1 MHFKHVA
8 SVAAALALCAPSA
21 MAQKSKDTLRF
32 AVNNPFAVLSSYHL
46 PTDEAALLYR
56 EMYDQLITFNEYE
69 QKIQGQLAKSWTV
82 QPGVYEFDLKEGIT
96 FHNGNKFDAD
106 DVVAT
111 LKYASDPATKLTFKN
126 RYDWMKTIEKLGPYK
141 VRITAAEP
149 SSAHMSLLAYR
160 IRIWDAETMA
170 KVGDVEDYG
179 RLTPVGTGIYKAVQ
193 VDKNTGTI
201 IERNPNYKTD
211 PEKTAPIG
219 RVHAIPMPDQQTQI
233 AQFMT
238 GGLDLLRNITPDTA
252 KALGANPNTTI
263 TNLPSP
269 SFFYMML
276 DAAGVSGN
284 KALTDARV
292 RRAIFM
298 AIDRDSIMKYLVPGG
313 EVATKMDGMCFKET
327 IDCKINVKAPDY
339 NPAEAKKLL
348 AEAGYPNGFEFEYSV
363 FTPFMN
369 LGQAVAGDLRKI
381 GIIAKLQ
388 PVDLALYRR
397 KQGAGE
403 LQGLSVMTPTASH
416 PDAWSILGILYGG
429 PAFQYYKDKQIS
441 DAMEAGEKEFD
452 QAKRVDLYAKVF
464 DRTNT
469 ESYIFPVT
477 SIPTVLAHT
486 KEVGVGKDKYAAG
499 DVWAASFF
507 WNK

>member
-1 MHFKHVA
+1 MRLMSFGIAAAAVALVA
-8 SVAAALALCAPSA
+8 SPVA
-21 MAQKSKDTLRF
+21 AQKSKDTLRF

-56 EMYDQLITFNEYE
+56 EMYDQLIVFSEYE
-69 QKIQGQLAKSWTV
+69 QKIMPQLAKSWTV
-82 QPGVYEFDLKEGIT
+82 QPGVYEFELKEGIT
-96 FHNGNKFDAD
+96 FHNGNKFEAD

-111 LKYASDPATKLTFKN
+111 LKYAADPATKLTFKN
-126 RYDWMKTIEKLGPYK
+126 RYDWMTGIEKLGPYK
-141 VRITAAEP
+141 VRITAKEP

-170 KVGDVEDYG
+170 KLDNIEDYG
-179 RLTPVGTGIYKAVQ
+179 RLSPNGTGVYKAVQ
-193 VDKNTGTI
+193 VDRNAGTI
-201 IERNPNYKTD
+201 IERNEAYKTD
-211 PEKTAPIG
+211 PDKKAPIK

-252 KALGANPNTTI
+252 KALAANPNTTI
-263 TNLPSP
+263 TNLASP
-269 SFFYMML
+269 SYFYMML

-284 KALTDARV
+284 KALTDKRV

-298 AIDRDSIMKYLVPGG
+298 AIDRDSIIKHLVPGG
-313 EVATKMDGMCFKET
+313 EVATKMDAMCFATT
-327 IDCKINVKAPDY
+327 IDCKYNVKAPDY
-339 NPAEAKKLL
+339 DPAGAKKLL
-348 AEAGYPNGFEFEYSV
+348 AEAGYPNGFEFEYNV
-363 FTPFMN
+363 FTPFTN
-369 LGQAVAGDLRKI
+369 LGQAIAGDLRKI
-381 GIIAKLQ
+381 GVTAKLQ
-388 PVDLALYRR
+388 GVDLSLYRR

-416 PDAWSILGILYGG
+416 PDSWSILGILFGG
-429 PAFQYYKDKQIS
+429 PAFQYYNDKAIS
-441 DAMEAGEKEFD
+441 DGIENGEKEFD
-452 QAKRVDLYAKVF
+452 QTKRREHYASVF
-464 DRTNT
+464 DRVNS

-486 KEVGVGKDKYAAG
+486 KEVGVGKDRYAAG

-507 WNK
+507 WK

>member
-1 MHFKHVA
+1 MRLKIVGLIA
-8 SVAAALALCAPSA
+8 AAAALSAAPA

-56 EMYDQLITFNEYE
+56 EMYDQLIAFSEYE
-69 QKIQGQLAKSWTV
+69 QKIMPQLAKSWTV
-82 QPGVYEFDLKEGIT
+82 QPGIYEFELKEGIT
-96 FHNGNKFDAD
+96 FHNGNPFDAD

-126 RYDWMKTIEKLGPYK
+126 RYDWMKSIEKLGPYK
-141 VRITAAEP
+141 VRITASEP

-160 IRIWDAETMA
+160 IRMWDAETMA
-170 KVGDVEDYG
+170 KLSDIEDYG
-179 RLTPVGTGIYKAVQ
+179 RVSPVGTGVYKAVQ

-201 IERNPNYKTD
+201 IERNDNYKTD
-211 PEKTAPIG
+211 PSKSAPIK
-219 RVHAIPMPDQQTQI
+219 RVHGIPMPDQQTQI

-252 KALGANPNTTI
+252 KALAANPNVTI
-263 TNLPSP
+263 TNLASP

-276 DAAGVSGN
+276 DAAGVAGN
-284 KALTDARV
+284 KALTDKRV

-298 AIDRDSIMKYLVPGG
+298 AIDRDAMIKYLVPGG
-313 EVATKMDGMCFKET
+313 EVATKMDAMCFSTT
-327 IDCKINVKAPDY
+327 IDCKYSVKAPDY
-339 NPAEAKKLL
+339 DPAGAKKLL
-348 AEAGYPNGFEFEYSV
+348 AEAGYPNGFEFEYNV
-363 FTPFMN
+363 FAPFMN
-369 LGQAVAGDLRKI
+369 LGQAIAGDLRKI

-388 PVDLALYRR
+388 SVDLSLYRR

-403 LQGLSVMTPTASH
+403 LQALSVMTPTASH
-416 PDAWSILGILYGG
+416 PDAWSILGILFGG
-429 PAFQYYKDKQIS
+429 PAFQYYNDKAIS
-441 DAMEAGEKEFD
+441 DGMDKGEKEFD
-452 QAKRVDLYAKVF
+452 QAKRRDYYASVF
-464 DRTNT
+464 DRANS

-486 KEVGVGKDKYAAG
+486 KEVGIVPDKYAAG
-499 DVWAASFF
+499 DVWAASFV
-507 WNK
+507 WK

>member
-1 MHFKHVA
+1 MRLKNVGILA
-8 SVAAALALCAPSA
+8 AAAALLAGPAV
-21 MAQKSKDTLRF
+21 AQKSKDTLRF

-56 EMYDQLITFNEYE
+56 EMYDQLITFSEYE
-69 QKIQGQLAKSWTV
+69 QKIMPQLAKSWTV
-82 QPGVYEFDLKEGIT
+82 QPGVYEFELKEGIT

-111 LKYASDPATKLTFKN
+111 LKYAADPATKLTFKN
-126 RYDWMKTIEKLGPYK
+126 RYDWMKSIEKLGPYK
-141 VRITAAEP
+141 VRITASEP

-170 KVGDVEDYG
+170 KLDNIEDYG
-179 RLTPVGTGIYKAVQ
+179 RVSPVGTGVYKAVQ

-201 IERNPNYKTD
+201 IERYDNYKTD
-211 PEKTAPIG
+211 PDKTAPIK

-252 KALGANPNTTI
+252 KALAANPNTQI

-269 SFFYMML
+269 SFFYLML
-276 DAAGVSGN
+276 DAAGVAGN
-284 KALTDARV
+284 KALTDKRV
-292 RRAIFM
+292 RRAMFM
-298 AIDRDSIMKYLVPGG
+298 AIDRDTIMKYLVPGS
-313 EVATKMDGMCFKET
+313 EVATKMDAMCFTTT
-327 IDCKINVKAPDY
+327 IDCKYTTKAPDY
-339 NPAEAKKLL
+339 DPAGAKKLL

-363 FTPFMN
+363 YTPFMN

-381 GIIAKLQ
+381 GIIAKIQ

-403 LQGLSVMTPTASH
+403 LQALSVLTPTASH

-429 PAFQYYKDKQIS
+429 PAFQYYNDPEIS
-441 DAMEAGEKEFD
+441 NPMEAGEKEFD
-452 QAKRVDLYAKVF
+452 KAKRIDLYGKVF

-477 SIPTVLAHT
+477 SVPTVIAHS

-507 WNK
+507 WK

>member
-1 MHFKHVA
+1 MRLKKAALFAAGAILVA
-8 SVAAALALCAPSA
+8 SPVA
-21 MAQKSKDTLRF
+21 AQKSKDTLRF
-32 AVNNPFAVLSSYHL
+32 AVNNPYAVLSSYHL

-56 EMYDQLITFNEYE
+56 EMYDQLITFSEYE
-69 QKIQGQLAKSWTV
+69 QKIMPQLAKSWTV
-82 QPGVYEFDLKEGIT
+82 KPGIYEFELKEGIT

-111 LKYASDPATKLTFKN
+111 LKYVSDPATKLTFKN
-126 RYDWMKTIEKLGPYK
+126 RYDWMKSIEKLGPYK
-141 VRITAAEP
+141 VRITAKEP
-149 SSAHMSLLAYR
+149 SSAHMSLLSYR

-170 KVGDVEDYG
+170 KLDNIEDYG
-179 RLTPVGTGIYKAVQ
+179 RLSPVGTGIYKAVQ
-193 VDKNTGTI
+193 VDKNAGSI
-201 IERNPNYKTD
+201 IERYDNYKTD
-211 PEKTAPIG
+211 PDKKAAIK

-252 KALGANPNTTI
+252 KALAANPNTQI

-269 SFFYMML
+269 SFFYLML

-284 KALTDARV
+284 KALTDKRV

-298 AIDRDSIMKYLVPGG
+298 AIDRDSIIKYLVPGG
-313 EVATKMDGMCFKET
+313 SVATKMDAMCFKTT
-327 IDCKINVKAPDY
+327 IDCKYNTKAPDY
-339 NPAEAKKLL
+339 DPAGAKKLL
-348 AEAGYPNGFEFEYSV
+348 AEAGYPNGFEFEYNV

-381 GIIAKLQ
+381 GVTAKLQ
-388 PVDLALYRR
+388 SVDLSLYRR

-416 PDAWSILGILYGG
+416 PDAWSILGILFGG
-429 PAFQYYKDKQIS
+429 PAFQYYNDEVIADGIAK
-441 DAMEAGEKEFD
+441 GEKEFD
-452 QAKRVDLYAKVF
+452 QAKRRDYYASVF
-464 DRTNT
+464 DRANS

-507 WNK
+507 WK